1 MTADRRRAYAA
12 ALAGLPEMTPRRLAR
27 LLAGREPGEA
37 WDQLRRGGG
46 GDHRHGRMAD
56 AARRVDPGEVA
67 ERYASAGV
75 EVLVPEDPAYP
86 DRLVAD
92 AGAPAVLFARG
103 DPSRLHARPAVAIVG
118 TRSATPY
125 GRQMATELG
134 RDLASAGVVI
144 VSGLAR
150 GIDAAAHLGA
160 LRGTGDDPGP
170 PVAVVGTGVDVVYPA
185 ATAGLWEEVAA
196 RGALLSESPLG
207 TPPRPRVF
215 PARNRIIAALAD
227 VVVVV
232 ECHHRGG
239 SLHTVDAAAR
249 RGIPV
254 GAVPGSV
261 KSRASEGT
269 NGLLVDG
276 CTPIRDAADVLTA
289 VSLAAV
295 GRPAPQ
301 PLTEA
306 RTVVAARRP
315 GRSPSPDRAVAGPA
329 VPAVPSASRAAP
341 PPGSTAERVLRA
353 VEAEPTSFET
363 ILLRTGLPIDG
374 AAEACTDLVAAGH
387 LRAGGGWWSRS

>member
-1 MTADRRRAYAA
+1 M
-12 ALAGLPEMTPRRLAR
+12 
-27 LLAGREPGEA
+27 
-37 WDQLRRGGG
+37 
-46 GDHRHGRMAD
+46 
-56 AARRVDPGEVA
+56 
-67 ERYASAGV
+67 
-75 EVLVPEDPAYP
+75 
-86 DRLVAD
+86 
-92 AGAPAVLFARG
+92 
-103 DPSRLHARPAVAIVG
+103 
-118 TRSATPY
+118 
-125 GRQMATELG
+125 
-134 RDLASAGVVI
+134 
-144 VSGLAR
+144 
-150 GIDAAAHLGA
+150 
-160 LRGTGDDPGP
+160 
-170 PVAVVGTGVDVVYPA
+170 VYPA
-185 ATAGLWEEVAA
+185 ANRALWEQVAA
-196 RGALLSESPLG
+196 GGAVLSESPLG

-232 ECHHRGG
+232 ECHRPGRFAPHRPRPPPAG
-239 SLHTVDAAAR
+239 A
-249 RGIPV
+249 IPV

-261 KSRASEGT
+261 QSRASEGT

-276 CTPIRDAADVLTA
+276 CTPVRDADDVLTA